1 MKVLTILISFFLI
14 IGAVMM
20 CSAEDTAQDIKIYGL
35 YDNSRN
41 LTYYMKGNAVY
52 DAEWNLQFYIRN
64 NALYDKGWQR
74 RYFIKGNEIYDE
86 NRHLQYRIKEYTTA
100 L

>member
-1 MKVLTILISFFLI
+1 MKVLTILVSLLMI
-14 IGAVMM
+14 IGTALL
-20 CSAEDTAQDIKIYGL
+20 CSAEDAAQDSKIYGL
-35 YDNSRN
+35 YDDSRN

-52 DAEWNLQFYIRN
+52 DAEWNLQYYVRN

-74 RYFIKGNEIYDE
+74 RFFIKGNEIYDE